1 MITVFSKQVAVV
13 FLASFVLLCGLGVQ
27 TGMAE
32 VSSNQKTVHLSCGDA
47 PQALCVALSKAVFQT
62 ENVKQATASSE
73 ADLAVK
79 LVVTQLKTNHLAA
92 RLDWTEAGSE
102 QISGPEIELSVMDA
116 ELREIELDQFA
127 DTLLAVSKPP
137 LSKN

>member
-1 MITVFSKQVAVV
+1 MITDFSKRVAAI
-13 FLASFVLLCGLGVQ
+13 FLATIVLLCALGVQ

-47 PQALCVALSKAVFQT
+47 PQALCAALSKAVFQT

-73 ADLAVK
+73 ADLAMV
-79 LVVTQLKTNHLAA
+79 LVVTQLKTDHLAA
-92 RLDWTEAGSE
+92 RLDWTEAGSG
-102 QISGPEIELSVMDA
+102 QVSGPEIELSVMDA
-116 ELREIELDQFA
+116 ELSEIEFDQFA
-127 DTLLAVSKPP
+127 DTLLTVSKPP

>member
-1 MITVFSKQVAVV
+1 MITDFSKRVAAI
-13 FLASFVLLCGLGVQ
+13 FLASFVLLWGFGVQ

-47 PQALCVALSKAVFQT
+47 PQALCAALSKAVFQT
-62 ENVKQATASSE
+62 ENVKQATTSSE
-73 ADLAVK
+73 ADLAIV

-102 QISGPEIELSVMDA
+102 QVSGPEIELSVMDA
-116 ELREIELDQFA
+116 ELSEIELDQFA
-127 DTLLAVSKPP
+127 DTLLSISKPP
-137 LSKN
+137 I